1 MGGRRDHGQ
10 CPAEVVLHLRRL
22 DALLKDHGL
31 DHTAHT
37 LEMEAGL
44 FFEAAHLEQLV
55 RQGLWASAHRY
66 LRRFSALWDGDG
78 AATQYATLLSSLS
91 HHSILAWLACRGDEG
106 GRAASFL
113 RPSDE
118 AIRTACPEEARRKDM
133 YCSMTSQQARASVN
147 WEDIKLETL
156 TRVQELVDL
165 RPNLDCL
172 LKNRLPRHKPTPQ
185 DVIPLGI
192 LTSLRGSQRYR
203 RKRVNHKPA
212 CDLAYFVLHKRL
224 PDISLVPDCN

>member
-1 MGGRRDHGQ
+1 
-10 CPAEVVLHLRRL
+10 
-22 DALLKDHGL
+22 
-31 DHTAHT
+31 
-37 LEMEAGL
+37 
-44 FFEAAHLEQLV
+44 
-55 RQGLWASAHRY
+55 
-66 LRRFSALWDGDG
+66 
-78 AATQYATLLSSLS
+78 ATQYATLLSSLS

-118 AIRTACPEEARRKDM
+118 AIRKACPEEARRKVM
-133 YCSMTSQQARASVN
+133 YCSMTSQQARPSVN

-156 TRVQELVDL
+156 TRLQELVDL

-185 DVIPLGI
+185 DVIPLG
-192 LTSLRGSQRYR
+192 LRGSRRYR

-212 CDLAYFVLHKRL
+212 HDLAYFVLHKRYQTQDFCL
-224 PDISLVPDCN
+224 CVLFYREYAISSTFTQIPFSCAGCPLLIR